1 MNVNTKLSLTQFPSY
16 TAVGKST
23 VIKHRRPAADE
34 PNDVASVKKAED
46 GEIVKAVSQELS
58 ADPVIS
64 DDEKQYFENLFPAS
78 VGEIRSFSPYGRN
91 GMKQPATLGSLIDMK
106 G

>member
-1 MNVNTKLSLTQFPSY
+1 MNVNAKFSSTQFPSY

-23 VIKHRRPAADE
+23 VIKHTRPAAEE
-34 PNDVASVKKAED
+34 PDGAAAVKNAED
-46 GEIVKAVSQELS
+46 AEKLKVVGQEQA

-64 DDEKQYFENLFPAS
+64 DDEKQYFENLFPNSA
-78 VGEIRSFSPYGRN
+78 GDIRSFSPYGRN
-91 GMKQPATLGSLIDMK
+91 GIKQPATLGSLIDMK